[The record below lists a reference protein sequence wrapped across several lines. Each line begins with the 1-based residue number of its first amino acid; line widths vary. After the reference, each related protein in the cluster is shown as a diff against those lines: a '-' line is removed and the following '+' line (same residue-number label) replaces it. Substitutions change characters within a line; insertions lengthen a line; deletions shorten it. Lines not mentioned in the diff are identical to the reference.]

1 MIRIFKIASL
11 LSLLVLICGCK
22 KHEETFK
29 TYPHPA
35 WGVASPESL
44 PYSFTAIVAI
54 PDNINTYS
62 GDDDV
67 VAAFIG
73 DECHGI
79 GNLVRSENGTKK
91 VYYITVRGSD
101 TENRQIVFRY
111 YNSKLSYLYEAKT
124 TVPFEIEGVFGS
136 YDSPFVLDLQIMN

>member
-1 MIRIFKIASL
+1 MIRILKISVL
-11 LSLLVLICGCK
+11 LSLIITIGGCK

-29 TYPHPA
+29 TFTRPA

-44 PYSFTAIVAI
+44 PYSFTAIVTI
-54 PDNINTYS
+54 PENIDTYS
-62 GDDDV
+62 SDEDII
-67 VAAFIG
+67 AAFIG
-73 DECHGI
+73 DDCHGI

-111 YNSKLSYLYEAKT
+111 YSSKLSYMYEAKT
-124 TVPFEIEGVFGS
+124 TVPFEIEGVWGS
-136 YDSPFVLDLQIMN
+136 YDSPNILDLQIMN

>member
-1 MIRIFKIASL
+1 MIRILKITFL
-11 LSLLVLICGCK
+11 LSLIILIDGCR
-22 KHEETFK
+22 HDEEFFQ
-29 TYPHPA
+29 TYPRPA
-35 WGVASPESL
+35 WGIASPESL

-54 PDNINTYS
+54 PENINTYAS
-62 GDDDV
+62 DDDL

-73 DECHGI
+73 DECHGL
-79 GNLVRSENGTKK
+79 GSLVESENGDKK

-124 TVPFEIEGVFGS
+124 TVPFEIEGVCGS
-136 YDSPFVLDLQIMN
+136 YDTPLMLDLQIMN